1 MKQINIYLILYI
13 NLFCFLR
20 GVAYLLVYSFLPQ
33 RLTKTQV
40 CLWAI
45 LPLSRSGFVHA
56 GCTLGGT
63 PSLLAAPCHDF
74 WPSKYCSRIRRQTH
88 KPVRVIDSLV
98 QHVRS
103 VSAWRA
109 LTSFTRNS
117 IPSNVLDTVRSC
129 ISGLAG
135 NRLLNSLFI

>member
-1 MKQINIYLILYI
+1 MTAGRPNIVAAFVDKHTVADY
-13 NLFCFLR
+13 
-20 GVAYLLVYSFLPQ
+20 GVV
-33 RLTKTQV
+33 
-40 CLWAI
+40 
-45 LPLSRSGFVHA
+45 
-56 GCTLGGT
+56 
-63 PSLLAAPCHDF
+63 
-74 WPSKYCSRIRRQTH
+74 H

-103 VSAWRA
+103 VSDWRG